1 MSEERIIITVDDA
14 ELDMAIAK
22 LQQAATLSTMTLG
35 TPRLSQGTRKL
46 KQDLRGFGLFMK
58 QVDMMDAS
66 LLERFGAADLPSIN
80 RNMRIIIGQVPGM
93 RLAMQYY
100 FRIKWLQAGVGK
112 LIEDQTFMPL
122 ALTVIATA
130 LMVLQQVIAYQK
142 QLERERR
149 QYESYVRGAKKWT
162 HEEFIRGRMEMS
174 NYIKR
179 LPG

>member
-1 MSEERIIITVDDA
+1 MSEERIVITVDDA

-35 TPRLSQGTRKL
+35 TPRLSQGSKKL
-46 KQDLRGFGLFMK
+46 TQDLKGLGVFMK

-100 FRIKWLQAGVGK
+100 FRIKWIQAGVGK
-112 LIEDQTFMPL
+112 LIEDKTVMPL
-122 ALTVIATA
+122 ALTLMATA
-130 LMVLQQVIAYQK
+130 LMVLQQVIAYQNR
-142 QLERERR
+142 LERERR
-149 QYESYVRGAKKWT
+149 EYESYVRGAKKWT
-162 HEEFIRGRMEMS
+162 HAEFLSGQQEWANHLR
-174 NYIKR
+174 R